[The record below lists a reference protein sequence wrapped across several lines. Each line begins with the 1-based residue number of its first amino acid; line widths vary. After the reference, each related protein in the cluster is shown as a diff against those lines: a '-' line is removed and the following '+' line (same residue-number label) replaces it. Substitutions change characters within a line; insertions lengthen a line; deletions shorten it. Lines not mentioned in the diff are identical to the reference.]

1 MATPKRARTTSST
14 PRSKKAAANP
24 AQEST
29 ALPQTQ
35 SNGHSNGY
43 TLEAVRI
50 RAYQLFE
57 QRGRVH
63 GYDAQD
69 WFQAEA
75 EIATG
80 PQHSA

>member
-14 PRSKKAAANP
+14 PRSKKAAATP

-35 SNGHSNGY
+35 SAKSNGY
-43 TLEAVRI
+43 SLEAVRV

-63 GYDAQD
+63 GFDVED
-69 WFQAEA
+69 WFRAEA
-75 EIATG
+75 EVATG

>member
-14 PRSKKAAANP
+14 PRSKKAAAKP
-24 AQEST
+24 ALEND

-35 SNGHSNGY
+35 SNGYN
-43 TLEAVRI
+43 LEAVRV

-63 GYDAQD
+63 GYDIED
-69 WFQAEA
+69 WFRAEA
-75 EIATG
+75 EIVNGA
-80 PQHSA
+80 QHSA

>member
-14 PRSKKAAANP
+14 PRSKKPAAKP

-35 SNGHSNGY
+35 SNGYS
-43 TLEAVRI
+43 LEAVRI

-69 WFQAEA
+69 WLQAEA
-75 EIATG
+75 EIVTSPRHTA
-80 PQHSA
+80 